1 MRRVSRHSLLPAAIR
16 SRPGILTLP
25 VTPTRWY
32 QAHSGTYSDNGLTT
46 PVSAD
51 GDRVGGW
58 VDRAGAKNLTQGS
71 AGSRPTL
78 KTNRWYGK
86 PVVQFDGAAH
96 YLAADLLTGTAYTV
110 AVAVQFNSVAG
121 LQYLFHNGSPTTGW
135 EVLNN
140 SGDFYIQHTGVAS
153 MADTKTPTAGVK
165 AIIIA
170 RRDGTDNATLRV
182 NGVDRAITNFSA
194 AMNTPAGS
202 FFLGCYGDG
211 ASYFASV
218 DVLELIVWNT
228 RLTDAQ
234 TDQVHDYLNAVS
246 RAASYPRIDM
256 PGTPTRWYQAE
267 SGTYSDTACTTQV
280 SGNGVAVGGWKDRMG
295 GSNFVQA
302 TGAAQPTIQQN
313 SWNGA
318 SCLRFDGVDDTLA
331 AAVMAADEYTIAM
344 ACDFNGS
351 GLQYF
356 WHNGNG
362 SSGVELLTN
371 AGGLY
376 VQHTGVSAMSD
387 ASTPTTK
394 AIIIA
399 RRSAAAGASLWMN
412 GAERTLTAPT
422 TAIITPTGAF
432 NLAAYTG
439 PLYYCQMD
447 LYEFVAWNSRLTDD
461 QLMQAFRSLNQRAGA
476 Y

>member
-1 MRRVSRHSLLPAAIR
+1 MRVARHAILPAAIR

-32 QAHSGTYSDNGLTT
+32 QAYNGTFSDSGLTT
-46 PVSAD
+46 PVSSD
-51 GDRVGGW
+51 GSVVGGW
-58 VDRAGAKNLTQGS
+58 VDRAGGKTLTQGTG
-71 AGSRPTL
+71 GSKPLL

-86 PVVQFDGAAH
+86 PVVQFDGATHFMSADV
-96 YLAADLLTGTAYTV
+96 LAGTSFTIAI
-110 AVAVQFNSVAG
+110 AVQFNSIAG
-121 LQYLFHNGSPTTGW
+121 LQYLIHNGSTTTGW
-135 EVLNN
+135 EILTN
-140 SGDFYIQHTGVAS
+140 SGAFAAQYTGVSA
-153 MADTKTPTAGVK
+153 MNDAKTPGAGVK
-165 AIIIA
+165 AIIILRGDA
-170 RRDGTDNATLRV
+170 TDKATLRV
-182 NGVDRAITNFSA
+182 NGVDRAITNFGA
-194 AMNTPAGS
+194 AMTTPSGS
-202 FFLGCYGDG
+202 FFLGCYADA
-211 ASYFASV
+211 ASFFASV
-218 DVLELIVWNT
+218 DVLELIIWNS
-228 RLTDAQ
+228 RLTDTQ

-246 RAASYPRIDM
+246 RASSYPRIDM

-295 GSNFVQA
+295 NSNFVQA

-318 SCLRFDGVDDTLA
+318 SCLRFDGVDDTMA
-331 AAVMAADEYTIAM
+331 AAVMATDEYTIAM

-362 SSGVELLTN
+362 SSGVELLSNSGTL
-371 AGGLY
+371 AA
-376 VQHTGVSAMSD
+376 QHTGIGAMND

-394 AIIIA
+394 AIIVL
-399 RRSAAAGASLWMN
+399 RRSASAGASLWVN
-412 GAERTLTAPT
+412 GVERTITGPT
-422 TAIITPTGAF
+422 TGITTPSGAF

-447 LYEFVAWNSRLTDD
+447 LYEFVAWSSRLSDD
-461 QLMQAFRSLNQRAGA
+461 QLQQAFRSMNQRAGA